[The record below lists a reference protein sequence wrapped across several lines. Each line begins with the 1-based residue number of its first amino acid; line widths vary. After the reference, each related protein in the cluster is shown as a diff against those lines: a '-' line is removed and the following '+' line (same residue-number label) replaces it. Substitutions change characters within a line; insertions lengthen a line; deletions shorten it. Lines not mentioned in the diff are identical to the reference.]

1 VESRRVPLDAQ
12 RLSVLAALVVLGNG
26 LSRLVSIPSRGFVLT
41 ILNVQW
47 TVLVNGP
54 AIFLILVG
62 ALVAAGAD
70 SVLRAHPA
78 HRQHAG
84 GSRLQ
89 SLLHLVLPAT
99 ATMGG
104 GLALSLFP
112 SGPRWWVGMVAVSV
126 LVVLCVVGEYVVI
139 DRTDYRYDPAS
150 IGLGILAYTLLAL
163 MLSAL
168 HASETRLAVFL
179 PVAALVV
186 GILAL
191 RLLELTA
198 PPGPRLLA
206 YAGGTGLTIAQL
218 ALPLN
223 FWPLPSVA
231 FGLGLTVATY
241 CVIGVARAHLREKVD
256 SRTLSEYAL
265 VAAASIVV
273 LLLVVQR

>member
-1 VESRRVPLDAQ
+1 
-12 RLSVLAALVVLGNG
+12 
-26 LSRLVSIPSRGFVLT
+26 
-41 ILNVQW
+41 
-47 TVLVNGP
+47 
-54 AIFLILVG
+54 
-62 ALVAAGAD
+62 
-70 SVLRAHPA
+70 
-78 HRQHAG
+78 
-84 GSRLQ
+84 
-89 SLLHLVLPAT
+89 
-99 ATMGG
+99 
-104 GLALSLFP
+104 
-112 SGPRWWVGMVAVSV
+112 MVAVSV

-163 MLSAL
+163 VLSAL

-179 PVAALVV
+179 PAVALVV
-186 GILAL
+186 SILSL

-198 PPGPRLLA
+198 SPGPRLLA

-231 FGLGLTVATY
+231 FGLGLTVAAY

-273 LLLVVQR
+273 LLFVVQR